1 MTDREQRGRAKG
13 TLEMWA
19 VKAGHLLRL
28 LGRTTSL
35 DAIDA
40 RAVDAYCAARLAE
53 PGTKG
58 RGVSRNTIGKELGVL
73 GVTLKLA
80 ARRDEYPHDVARVL
94 PTGWGSDYKPCTRS
108 LTPEEARRLLADLL
122 DDDLPMI
129 RSKAGPKPKPK
140 EKDHAW
146 TSVRE
151 LQRTDG
157 SRGDR
162 ASGGDPGLHGGGA
175 ERQAERP
182 DGDGHRASAEGAG
195 EGRRARRE
203 DALRG
208 PVRLDGGRR
217 EGPSDRGGGVLRR
230 GLPEALS
237 HYDRTRQRSMKN
249 RAACVAFCIAT
260 SARWSEAE
268 RARREDV
275 LLINDAPAYVM
286 LRGTK
291 TEGALR
297 TVPVLPTTAP
307 LVALALEHG
316 REAGELFEAWQNV
329 RRDLHAA
336 CRRLGIAP
344 VSPND
349 LRRTTGQWLR
359 DAGVETDFIY
369 PVLGH
374 KDSRMVQR
382 IYTKI
387 TPEALGEALRARV
400 GGVVPLLPKAKPK
413 RKRKTG

>member
-1 MTDREQRGRAKG
+1 MAQRLYKRPDSPNWYTTIAGRARSTRCRDRRAAEARSAAWEREAYAPPRDTAATVTVEEAIGHAMTDREQRGRARG
-13 TLEMWA
+13 TLDMWGT
-19 VKAGHLLRL
+19 KAGHLLRL
-28 LGRTTSL
+28 LGRTTAL
-35 DAIDA
+35 AEIDA
-40 RAVDAYCAARLAE
+40 RAVDAYCTARLAE
-53 PGTKG
+53 PGTRG

-73 GVTLKLA
+73 AVTLKLA
-80 ARRDEYPHDVARVL
+80 ARRDEYPHDVARVM
-94 PTGWGSDYKPCTRS
+94 PAGWGSDYKPRTRS

-129 RSKAGPKPKPK
+129 RG
-140 EKDHAW
+140 
-146 TSVRE
+146 
-151 LQRTDG
+151 
-157 SRGDR
+157 R
-162 ASGGDPGLHGGGA
+162 A
-175 ERQAERP
+175 
-182 DGDGHRASAEGAG
+182 
-195 EGRRARRE
+195 GRRPKTP
-203 DALRG
+203 G
-208 PVRLDGGRR
+208 PAT
-217 EGPSDRGGGVLRR
+217 S
-230 GLPEALS
+230 S
-237 HYDRTRQRSMKN
+237 YDRTRQRSMRN
-249 RAACVAFCIAT
+249 RAACVAFCVAT

-275 LLINDAPAYVM
+275 LLIDDAPAYVI

-291 TEGALR
+291 TEDALR
-297 TVPVLPTTAP
+297 TVPLTARTAP

-316 REAGELFEAWQNV
+316 REAGELFTPWQNV

-336 CRRLGIAP
+336 CRRLGIPP

-400 GGVVPLLPKAKPK
+400 GGGVVPLLPKAKAK
-413 RKRKTG
+413 GKKKARTG